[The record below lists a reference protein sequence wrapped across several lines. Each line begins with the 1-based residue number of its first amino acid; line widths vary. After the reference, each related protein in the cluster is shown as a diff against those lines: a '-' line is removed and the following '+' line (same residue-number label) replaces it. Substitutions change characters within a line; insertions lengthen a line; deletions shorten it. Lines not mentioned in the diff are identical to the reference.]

1 MKYKVILFDVDDT
14 LLDFP
19 ETERHALHNAF
30 IQFGMPTGYTDYLAS
45 IKRLVMGYGE
55 I

>member
-19 ETERHALHNAF
+19 ERKETHYITRLYSSGCLQG
-30 IQFGMPTGYTDYLAS
+30 IMIILQV